1 MRLLHISKI
10 PLVVDSP
17 SIFFK
22 KIFEK
27 ISESMKTK
35 SSSKLYIVLSIEE
48 NNFEKIS
55 LIDFRIKSVKLIEVS
70 MVYLL

>member
-1 MRLLHISKI
+1 MRLLQISNI

-22 KIFEK
+22 NVFEK

-55 LIDFRIKSVKLIEVS
+55 LIDFRIKSVKLIEFS
-70 MVYLL
+70 IEYLL